1 MNENIYRTMKQK
13 RLIIFIPSIEG
24 GGVEK
29 NLFIISDYLKDK
41 IKDITL
47 ITVSNKFKS
56 RFSHKIRFLSPKANF
71 WDSIGRRKKFFVG
84 LFLLFIQIL
93 KDRNTLVFCFQ
104 GNVYCTFLCKL
115 LGVKI
120 IVRSNSAPDG
130 WSQNM
135 FKYLVF
141 KYVLGSADKIIVNS
155 FDFKKR
161 FKTKFNI
168 NTECIYNPLN
178 KSEIIKKSKIKSK
191 IRFDKKKLNLINV
204 GRYTDQKDQLTLL
217 KAVNRIK
224 DKIKLNLLIV
234 GRGVEKEN
242 LNKYIHENNL
252 SKYVKLIDFQNNPFN
267 LIKSSDIF
275 ILSSLYEG
283 LPNVLLESQVLKKFI
298 ISSNCPTGPREIL
311 LNGKAGFLFNVGDYK
326 KLSNLILS
334 YSKNKKSL
342 SKKIVIG
349 YKNLIRFDYKKNLD
363 KYFKI
368 INSLI

>member
-1 MNENIYRTMKQK
+1 MDGNIYRTMMQK

-29 NLFIISDYLKDK
+29 NLFIISNFLKDK
-41 IKDITL
+41 IKNISV
-47 ITVSNKFKS
+47 ITVSNKFKN
-56 RFSHKIRFLSPKANF
+56 RFSRKINFISPKADF

-84 LFLLFIQIL
+84 LFLLFLEIL
-93 KDRNTLVFCFQ
+93 KDRNLLVFCFQ
-104 GNVYCTFLCKL
+104 GNVYCTLLCKL
-115 LGVKI
+115 LGIKI

-130 WSQNM
+130 WSQNK

-141 KYVLGSADKIIVNS
+141 KYVLGSANKIIVNS
-155 FDFKKR
+155 LDFKKK
-161 FKTKFNI
+161 FKIKFNI
-168 NTECIYNPLN
+168 QAECIYNPLN
-178 KSEIIKKSKIKSK
+178 KKEIIKKSKIKNK
-191 IRFDKKKLNLINV
+191 IKFDKKKLNMINI
-204 GRYTDQKDQLTLL
+204 GRYTDQKDHLTLL

-224 DKIKLNLLIV
+224 DKIKFNLLIV

-242 LNKYIHENNL
+242 LIKYIKENNL
-252 SKYVKLIDFQNNPFN
+252 STQVQLIDFQNNPFN

-311 LNGKAGFLFNVGDYK
+311 LNGKAGFLFKVGDYK
-326 KLSNLILS
+326 KLSNLILD

-342 SKKIVIG
+342 SKKILIG
-349 YKNLIRFDYKKNLD
+349 YKNLVRFDYKKNLD
-363 KYFKI
+363 NYLKI